1 MRNASRLPRIL
12 IVVACLLSAAFVFA
26 APPAKA
32 PARSSTAP
40 RTTSTMAVAVADL
53 AVASLTVELVSTT
66 FGPPGVEFPADTLK
80 ITGLVKDNGGR
91 KFPSKFRVTLSD
103 GTGKVLATRVVP
115 APTAAGQTWSVAH
128 SETFSHDVLLAKS
141 PWFFFKIKPESPDD
155 VTNNIE
161 SIKVHDPTLHRDGK
175 QVSPAG
181 GGVSTTT
188 NLPGG
193 IAVIF

>member
-1 MRNASRLPRIL
+1 MRHASRLLGIL
-12 IVVACLLSAAFVFA
+12 MVVACLLCAAASFG
-26 APPAKA
+26 APPVKA

-40 RTTSTMAVAVADL
+40 RTPPTMAVAVADL
-53 AVASLTVELVSTT
+53 AVASLTVELVSST
-66 FGPPGVEFPADTLK
+66 FGQPGVEFPADKLK
-80 ITGLVKDNGGR
+80 ITGLVKDIGGR

-103 GTGKVLATRVVP
+103 GSGKVLATKVVAAP
-115 APTAAGQTWSVAH
+115 AAPGQTWSVAH
-128 SETFSHDVLLAKS
+128 SETISHDTLLANP

-175 QVSPAG
+175 QVATHG
-181 GGVSTTT
+181 GLSTTT